1 MKTYQD
7 LQEAIAKGTVGEFLR
22 DAVRDHMGSK
32 AYKNAVVGMAYYN
45 KRNLTIEQLEKTIFT
60 LSGNKTRDIWS
71 SDYRLKTLMFRRLVT
86 QEAGYILA
94 NGVTMDG
101 KEKLGM
107 DIDNKLQQAA
117 KLAMAQGIAYGYWN
131 LDHLEVFSFADTPGN
146 PGFTPLPDENTSELM
161 AGIRYWFRDA
171 GNKQLFRAT
180 LYEPDGISE
189 WGAMGSDPAQQMAEK
204 RGYVLKE
211 IGNDLGIMDQ
221 CYENYTRL
229 PIAVLYGNDTHES
242 EIVGL
247 RESIDCYD
255 FVKSGFANQI
265 DASGVYWLL
274 KNTGAMD
281 DPDLA
286 KFVQR
291 IRSVRAAAVE
301 RDGDG
306 GADATPVTL
315 DVPVEARKTMLDILR
330 RDLYED
336 AQMLDVAALA
346 GAEKTATEIAA
357 AYQPQDNKCADFE
370 YFLIAF
376 IRQIC
381 AVAGIDNPEPSF
393 QWNKVINQAE
403 ETNMILSAAEYLDDE
418 TILNHLPFILPEEVP
433 DILRRRDEADMKRMG
448 ALESQL
454 LQNTQQLQ
462 ENQEEQ
468 KERQE
473 QQPPEG

>member
-7 LQEAIAKGTVGEFLR
+7 LQEAITKGTVGEFLR

-32 AYKNAVVGMAYYN
+32 TYKNAVDGMAYYN
-45 KRNLTIEQLEKTIFT
+45 KRNPTIERMQKTLYT
-60 LSGNKTRDIWS
+60 LSGGKTPDIWS

-86 QEAGYILA
+86 QEVGYILA
-94 NGVTMDG
+94 NGVTMDH
-101 KEKLGM
+101 KDKLGT

-117 KLAMAQGIAYGYWN
+117 KLALAQGKAYGFWN

-146 PGFTPLPDENTSELM
+146 PGFVPLLDENTSELM
-161 AGIRYWFRDA
+161 AGIRYWYRDV
-171 GNKQLFRAT
+171 GNKQLFRST
-180 LYEPDGISE
+180 LYEPDGLSE
-189 WGAMGSDPAQQMAEK
+189 WSAVGSDPAQQMAEK

-211 IGNDLGIMDQ
+211 IGNALGVVDQ

-242 EIVGL
+242 EIVGI
-247 RESIDCYD
+247 REAIDCYD
-255 FVKSGFANQI
+255 FVKSDFANQI

-274 KNTGAMD
+274 KDYGAMD

-301 RDGDG
+301 GGANG
-306 GADATPVTL
+306 GADAEAVTL

-357 AYQPQDNKCADFE
+357 AYQPQDNKCAE
-370 YFLIAF
+370 MLQYIKITVNLCYLSLISSKF
-376 IRQIC
+376 PMFYC
-381 AVAGIDNPEPSF
+381 D
-393 QWNKVINQAE
+393 
-403 ETNMILSAAEYLDDE
+403 
-418 TILNHLPFILPEEVP
+418 
-433 DILRRRDEADMKRMG
+433 
-448 ALESQL
+448 
-454 LQNTQQLQ
+454 
-462 ENQEEQ
+462 
-468 KERQE
+468 
-473 QQPPEG
+473 